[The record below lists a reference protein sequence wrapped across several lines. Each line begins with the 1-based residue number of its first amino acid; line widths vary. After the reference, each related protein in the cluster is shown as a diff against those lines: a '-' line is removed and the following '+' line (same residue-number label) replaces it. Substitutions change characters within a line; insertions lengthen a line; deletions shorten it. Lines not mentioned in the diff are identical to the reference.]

1 VLNPGSTHLP
11 HDEFASS
18 VHAALAAARN
28 RDGGW
33 GYRAGTSSRLEPTAL
48 ALLALGEADQLT
60 QVVARWPHRGGI
72 LLEPGIGLPNY
83 AANALAAL
91 VGLSSD
97 RSRPASWVVQLL
109 NDLLAVKGRKTP
121 AADPAINR
129 QDNSLLGWPWVDDTF
144 SWVEPT
150 AWCVLALR
158 RGLPHVPADVA
169 RNRIDEG
176 QRLLLDR
183 VCTPGGW
190 NYGNSNVFRRQLP
203 PYVPTTAVSL
213 LALHGRRDRD
223 VLRSADTLYERRL
236 TEPSGLALG
245 LTVMCLSVYGRPA
258 DDVREALAAQWG
270 KVRYLGNITAS
281 ALALYAHGAGST
293 RFEAFRA

>member
-1 VLNPGSTHLP
+1 MLNPGSTHLP
-11 HDEFASS
+11 PDEFASS

-48 ALLALGEADQLT
+48 ALLALGASDQLA
-60 QVVARWPHRGGI
+60 QLVARWPHRGGI

-91 VGLSSD
+91 VGLSAD
-97 RSRPASWVVQLL
+97 RNRPSAWVIQLL
-109 NDLLAVKGRKTP
+109 DDLLGVKGRTT
-121 AADPAINR
+121 AASDPAMNR
-129 QDNSLLGWPWVDDTF
+129 QDNSLRGWPWVDDTF

-169 RNRIDEG
+169 RDRIDEG

-213 LALHGRRDRD
+213 LALQGRRDRD

-245 LTVMCLSVYGRPA
+245 LTAICLGVYGRPA
-258 DDVREALAAQWG
+258 DDVRGALAAQWG

-281 ALALYAHGAGST
+281 ALALYAHSAGST

>member
-11 HDEFASS
+11 PDEFASS

-158 RGLPHVPADVA
+158 RGLSHVRAETA
-169 RNRIDEG
+169 RDRIDEG

-183 VCTPGGW
+183 VCIPGGW

-245 LTVMCLSVYGRPA
+245 LTAICLSVYGRPA
-258 DDVREALAAQWG
+258 DDVKGALAAQWG